1 ASTAA
6 DRLLLPAAAFAL
18 LAALATVVAAVN
30 DDERS
35 RPLEARPHAVPPRRA
50 QHVALAFLT
59 ALLLANVYRAATQS
73 IVHDEALTYN
83 WFVAGP
89 PIPAPGIAINNHVL
103 NTQLA
108 RHAIALFG
116 PSELSLRLPS
126 LLGGA
131 LCFGAL
137 FVLAR
142 GVFVS
147 GPWFL

>member
-1 ASTAA
+1 ARRGPAGSRPPGGVWSRWGVLEAV
-6 DRLLLPAAAFAL
+6 AAAVRGPPPSPPAGVR
-18 LAALATVVAAVN
+18 A
-30 DDERS
+30 
-35 RPLEARPHAVPPRRA
+35 PAVPPRRA

-131 LCFGAL
+131 
-137 FVLAR
+137 R
-142 GVFVS
+142 
-147 GPWFL
+147 